1 MLKASYIT
9 FTLHHLEQKG
19 IKAGE
24 AEPRC
29 KLESEISE
37 SCHCAV
43 RDLMVEG
50 EGRNPSGKSLGDL
63 DIGPCSWR
71 TAN

>member
-1 MLKASYIT
+1 MLKASYVT

-29 KLESEISE
+29 KMESEISE

-43 RDLMVEG
+43 KAPYGG
-50 EGRNPSGKSLGDL
+50 EGREKHFRTV
-63 DIGPCSWR
+63 SWR
-71 TAN
+71 P